1 MKQLRRYS
9 TFDVAQPREMA
20 DAKLHAFRVC
30 KIGRPNC
37 FLTFMLPA
45 DAASSFV
52 GLGDKDLKELPCHPP
67 ASKYAALETALA
79 NAVANGSIE
88 VFEASGEVAVGARQ
102 LRSNMG
108 GREREVEVERS
119 DKDILEDL
127 DRESFDRRQ
136 GHFRRFC

>member
-1 MKQLRRYS
+1 
-9 TFDVAQPREMA
+9 
-20 DAKLHAFRVC
+20 
-30 KIGRPNC
+30 
-37 FLTFMLPA
+37 
-45 DAASSFV
+45 
-52 GLGDKDLKELPCHPP
+52 
-67 ASKYAALETALA
+67 LETALA

-102 LRSNMG
+102 LRSDMG

-119 DKDILEDL
+119 DKDILEDF

>member
-1 MKQLRRYS
+1 
-9 TFDVAQPREMA
+9 MA

-37 FLTFMLPA
+37 FLAFMLPA

-52 GLGDKDLKELPCHPP
+52 GLGGKGLKELPCHPP

-79 NAVANGSIE
+79 NAVANRSIE

-102 LRSNMG
+102 FQSDMG

-119 DKDILEDL
+119 DEDILEDF

-136 GHFRRFC
+136 GHFR